1 MNELLI
7 KQNKSALKTIL
18 AMVFFVFAFFT
29 FSIYL
34 ESGFSSQ
41 TQALL
46 GLGVFFLVFGG
57 WHQYLISKRHVLIN
71 KLTSQIEITEFSFFG
86 TPKHITYSLSEFSSV
101 QSYITRGKGARN
113 IVELVTTDGNR
124 GLLLSSFF
132 PCGGKKFWSLEIETE
147 NPEAALLASKVSEFI
162 KIKNTGFI
170 GHKFVTNQIGIE
182 NNAKFI
188 SNMF

>member
-7 KQNKSALKTIL
+7 KQNKSALKAIL
-18 AMVFFVFAFFT
+18 AMVFSFFT
-29 FSIYL
+29 FSSYL
-34 ESGFSSQ
+34 QSGFSSQ

-57 WHQYLISKRHVLIN
+57 WHQHLISKRQVLIN

-86 TPKHITYSLSEFSSV
+86 TLKHITYSLSDFSSV

-124 GLLLSSFF
+124 GLLLSSFL

-147 NPEAALLASKVSEFI
+147 NPEAAQLASKVSEFM

-170 GHKFVTNQIGIE
+170 GHKFVTNQIGIG